1 MKREQLFSNP
11 AVVMGIILLAGSAL
25 VFVVNPL
32 LAAAIALFYILLCVT
47 ASFFPQTNFLL
58 PVISR
63 GQTGENMVA
72 LTFDDGPSEPTTRQ
86 ILDLLDKYSVKAT
99 FFVSG
104 INALRYPEIIKDIV
118 SRGHSIGNHS
128 LSHNPFLMLTGFN
141 NLYRE
146 ISAAQEILRKMG
158 INTRAFRPPVG
169 IVNPKLSPILD
180 KLGMFCVTFSC
191 RAFDAGNLHVK
202 DLGSKIL
209 KKVKAD
215 DIIVLHDVPP
225 RRKEDSMVLLPEI
238 ERLLAGIIAKGLRIV
253 PLSDLINKEV
263 MSNSKNLQKKEINH

>member
-1 MKREQLFSNP
+1 VKRKQLFRDP
-11 AVVMGIILLAGSAL
+11 AEVTGIILLVVSTL
-25 VFVVNPL
+25 VFAVDPL
-32 LAAAIALFYILLCVT
+32 LAAAIALFYILLCVS
-47 ASFFPQTNFLL
+47 ACFFPQTNFLL

-63 GQTGENMVA
+63 GHTGKNMVA
-72 LTFDDGPSEPTTRQ
+72 LTFDDGPAEPTTEQ

-128 LSHNPFLMLTGFN
+128 LSHNPFLMLTSFN
-141 NLYRE
+141 NLFRE
-146 ISAAQEILRKMG
+146 ISGAQEILQKMG
-158 INTRAFRPPVG
+158 INTQAFRPPVG

-180 KLGMFCVTFSC
+180 KLEMFCVTFSC
-191 RAFDAGNLHVK
+191 RAFDAGNFHVK
-202 DLGSKIL
+202 NIASKIL

-215 DIIVLHDVPP
+215 DIIMLHDVPP
-225 RRKEDSMVLLPEI
+225 RRKEESVILLPEI
-238 ERLLAGIIAKGLRIV
+238 ERLLKGIIAKGLSIV
-253 PLSDLINKEV
+253 PLADLIDKEV

>member
-1 MKREQLFSNP
+1 MKRKQLFSNP

-47 ASFFPQTNFLL
+47 ESFFPQTNFLL

-72 LTFDDGPSEPTTRQ
+72 LTFDDGPAEPTTRQ
-86 ILDLLDKYSVKAT
+86 VLDLLDKYSVQAT

-118 SRGHSIGNHS
+118 SRGHNIGNHS
-128 LSHNPFLMLTGFN
+128 LSHNPLLMLTSFN

-146 ISAAQEILRKMG
+146 ISDAQEVLRRIG
-158 INTRAFRPPVG
+158 ISTRAFRPPVG

-191 RAFDAGNLHVK
+191 RAFDAGNFHVK
-202 DLGSKIL
+202 YLGSKIL

-215 DIIVLHDVPP
+215 DIILLHDVPP
-225 RRKEDSMVLLPEI
+225 RRKEDSEVLLPEI

-263 MSNSKNLQKKEINH
+263 MGNSKNLQKKRN